1 MMKKVLIV
9 AAILGTGAFVGV
21 LSGLRTILGW
31 LDEAEAWQQP

>member
-1 MMKKVLIV
+1 MKKILTVG
-9 AAILGTGAFVGV
+9 AILGAGALVGV